1 MTAPQ
6 NNDPNY
12 DPLAA
17 AAKRQSVSFKR
28 SQQGERRRLQVQ
40 SLSRE
45 AQQADYDTGK
55 PAFWP
60 SDVPG
65 QQGNP
70 KMAVVFDVFD
80 EEAGE
85 PRALWCPKPSSMLN
99 AVAAAQSAAGVRIQ
113 PGGILEVWIDG
124 YKPSNDPK
132 KEDQKLYK
140 AEYTPGQPAD
150 PLASSAKREEHA
162 PPSAAPIHSEEPPFM
177 HRTGYDVDILRGDAV
192 VV

>member
-1 MTAPQ
+1 MTQPNPQ
-6 NNDPNY
+6 NDPNY

-17 AAKRQSVSFKR
+17 AQKRQSVSFKR
-28 SQQGERRRLQVQ
+28 AQKGEVKRLRVE

-80 EEAGE
+80 ESEGE
-85 PRALWCPKPSSMLN
+85 PRALWCAKPSSMLN
-99 AVAAAQSAAGVRIQ
+99 AVAAAQSAAGQRIQ
-113 PGGILEVWIDG
+113 PGGTLEVWIDD
-124 YKPSNDPK
+124 YKPSNDPQ

-140 AEYTPGQPAD
+140 ARYLPGD
-150 PLASSAKREEHA
+150 PLTQAVQAPAEPAAATPPVASD
-162 PPSAAPIHSEEPPFM
+162 EPPF
-177 HRTGYDVDILRGDAV
+177 
-192 VV
+192 

>member
-17 AAKRQSVSFKR
+17 AAKRQSVSFKH
-28 SQQGERRRLQVQ
+28 SKQGERRRLQIQ

-60 SDVPG
+60 SDTPG
-65 QQGNP
+65 VQGNP

-80 EEAGE
+80 EETSE
-85 PRALWCPKPSSMLN
+85 PRALWCAKPSSMLN
-99 AVAAAQSAAGVRIQ
+99 AVAQAQTKAGQRIA
-113 PGGILEVWIDG
+113 PGGVLEVWIDG
-124 YKPSNDPK
+124 YKKSNDPK
-132 KEDQKLYK
+132 KEDQKLYA
-140 AEYTPGQPAD
+140 AEYTGPAPSD
-150 PLASSAKREEHA
+150 PLVKESAPATTGAAASAD
-162 PPSAAPIHSEEPPFM
+162 EPPF
-177 HRTGYDVDILRGDAV
+177 
-192 VV
+192 

>member
-1 MTAPQ
+1 MTSP

-17 AAKRQSVSFKR
+17 AAKRQSVSFKNV
-28 SQQGERRRLQVQ
+28 QQGDRKRLQVQ

-65 QQGNP
+65 QPGNP

-80 EEAGE
+80 ESSGE

-99 AVAAAQSAAGVRIQ
+99 AVAAAQSKAGQRIQ

-124 YKPSNDPK
+124 YKKSNDPK
-132 KEDQKLYK
+132 KEDQKLYA
-140 AEYTPGQPAD
+140 AEYHPAAEPQPAD
-150 PLASSAKREEHA
+150 PLTGGGASS
-162 PPSAAPIHSEEPPFM
+162 PPAAAAAPARDEPPF
-177 HRTGYDVDILRGDAV
+177 
-192 VV
+192 

>member
-1 MTAPQ
+1 MTNPQ

-12 DPLAA
+12 DPLTA
-17 AAKRQSVSFKR
+17 AAKRPAVSFKR
-28 SQQGERRRLQVQ
+28 AGQGEVRVLQVQ

-80 EEAGE
+80 ESAGE
-85 PRALWCPKPSSMLN
+85 ARALWCPKPSSMLN
-99 AVAAAQSAAGVRIQ
+99 AVAAAQSAGGVRIA
-113 PGGILEVWIDG
+113 PGGKLEVWIDSF
-124 YKPSNDPK
+124 KPSGDPK
-132 KEDQKLYK
+132 KEDQKIY
-140 AEYTPGQPAD
+140 AARYTPPAPSD
-150 PLASSAKREEHA
+150 PLSTPAVAPRGQETSTPASA
-162 PPSAAPIHSEEPPFM
+162 PAPSGEEPPF
-177 HRTGYDVDILRGDAV
+177 
-192 VV
+192 

>member
-1 MTAPQ
+1 MTTPQ
-6 NNDPNY
+6 NTDPNY

-28 SQQGERRRLQVQ
+28 AAQGERKRLQVQ

-80 EEAGE
+80 ESTGE
-85 PRALWCPKPSSMLN
+85 PRALWAPKPSSMLN
-99 AVAAAQSAAGVRIQ
+99 ALAAAQTKAGQRIQ
-113 PGGILEVWIDG
+113 PGGTLEVWIED

-132 KEDQKLYK
+132 KEDQKLY
-140 AEYTPGQPAD
+140 AAAYTPPAPAD
-150 PLASSAKREEHA
+150 PLASSA
-162 PPSAAPIHSEEPPFM
+162 PAAERTTTRVDPTPATDEPPF
-177 HRTGYDVDILRGDAV
+177 
-192 VV
+192 

>member
-1 MTAPQ
+1 MTTPT

-28 SQQGERRRLQVQ
+28 AAQGERKRLQVQ

-80 EEAGE
+80 ESSGE

-99 AVAAAQSAAGVRIQ
+99 AVAAAQSKAGTRIG

-124 YKPSNDPK
+124 FKPSNDPK
-132 KEDQKLYK
+132 KEDQKLYA
-140 AEYTPGQPAD
+140 AEYTPPQPAD
-150 PLASSAKREEHA
+150 PLASSEPAN
-162 PPSAAPIHSEEPPFM
+162 SAARPNVATTPPATDEPPF
-177 HRTGYDVDILRGDAV
+177 
-192 VV
+192 

>member
-1 MTAPQ
+1 MTQPNPQ
-6 NNDPNY
+6 NDPNY

-17 AAKRQSVSFKR
+17 AQKRQSVSFKR
-28 SQQGERRRLQVQ
+28 NGKGEVRSLRVE

-80 EEAGE
+80 ETAGE

-113 PGGILEVWIDG
+113 PGGTLEVWIDD
-124 YKPSNDPK
+124 YKPSGDPK

-140 AEYTPGQPAD
+140 ARYTPPAPAD
-150 PLASSAKREEHA
+150 PLASSAPAAKPEQPATPA
-162 PPSAAPIHSEEPPFM
+162 PSGDEPPF
-177 HRTGYDVDILRGDAV
+177 
-192 VV
+192 

>member
-1 MTAPQ
+1 MTQPVNPQ
-6 NNDPNY
+6 NDPNY

-17 AAKRQSVSFKR
+17 AQKRQSVSFKR
-28 SQQGERRRLQVQ
+28 SGKGEVKRLRVE

-65 QQGNP
+65 VQGNP

-80 EEAGE
+80 ESESE
-85 PRALWCPKPSSMLN
+85 PRALWCAKPSSMLN
-99 AVAAAQSAAGVRIQ
+99 AVAAAQSAAGQRIQ
-113 PGGILEVWIDG
+113 PGGTLEVWIDD
-124 YKPSNDPK
+124 YKKSTDPK

-140 AEYTPGQPAD
+140 ARYLPGDPLTQAAPAAPAEQPAVT
-150 PLASSAKREEHA
+150 PAVSSAL
-162 PPSAAPIHSEEPPFM
+162 EEPPF
-177 HRTGYDVDILRGDAV
+177 
-192 VV
+192 